1 VRLSFPRAR
10 LKGTLQELT
19 FAYPTQAN
27 NRLDPDFLYAYP
39 FDGSVC
45 GFL

>member
-1 VRLSFPRAR
+1 MGYISTV
-10 LKGTLQELT
+10 KM
-19 FAYPTQAN
+19 YPTVGCGQAQAK
-27 NRLDPDFLYAYP
+27 LDPDFLYAYP